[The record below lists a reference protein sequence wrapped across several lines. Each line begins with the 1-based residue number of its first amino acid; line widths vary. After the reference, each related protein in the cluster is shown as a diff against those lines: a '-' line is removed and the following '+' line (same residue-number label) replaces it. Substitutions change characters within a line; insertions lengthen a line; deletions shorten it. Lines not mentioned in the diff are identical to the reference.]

1 MSSEAATAPGGRRS
15 GAGREGAGLLRRG
28 PRWPPAG
35 ALVTGASGGIGGAL
49 ATALAGTGCVV
60 LASGRDREALA
71 RLPGCVPWP
80 ADLLEP
86 GAVGRLAA
94 DTEAVLPSVD
104 VLVVAAGRGLAG
116 AVSATAP
123 ERIAEVLELDLAV
136 PVQLVRALLPG
147 MLARGRGR
155 IVIVGSVAGALAVRD
170 EAVYSA
176 AKAGLAAFASA
187 LRSETTGTGVTV
199 TLAVPGVVDTE
210 FFRRRGDAYDRSWP
224 RPLDPERV
232 AHAILDG
239 AAVGRAE
246 VWTPRWLGLVA
257 RLRGV
262 APRAYHR
269 LADASGGTSSARPTS
284 GPAT

>member
-1 MSSEAATAPGGRRS
+1 M
-15 GAGREGAGLLRRG
+15 
-28 PRWPPAG
+28 
-35 ALVTGASGGIGGAL
+35 
-49 ATALAGTGCVV
+49 V
-60 LASGRDREALA
+60 LASGRDRAALA
-71 RLPGCVPWP
+71 RLPACIGRP

-86 GAVGRLAA
+86 GAVARLAA
-94 DTEAVLPSVD
+94 DAETVLPSVD
-104 VLVVAAGRGLAG
+104 VLVIAAGRGLAG
-116 AVSATAP
+116 AVSTASP
-123 ERIAEVLELDLAV
+123 DRIEEVLDLDLAV

-176 AKAGLAAFASA
+176 AKAGLAAFATA
-187 LRSETTGTGVTV
+187 LRSETSGTGVTV
-199 TLAVPGVVDTE
+199 TLAVPGVVDTD
-210 FFRRRGDAYDRSWP
+210 FFRRRGDAYARGWP

-232 AHAILDG
+232 AHAILDA

-262 APRAYHR
+262 APRTYHR
-269 LADASGGTSSARPTS
+269 LADATGGTSSARPPSS
-284 GPAT
+284 GPSS